1 MNKIHIMYLAISIL
15 LLSGCAIVRPGEAG
29 IKTTLGKVD
38 DKVLVQGPKLYFP
51 FTSRVIKLPVRTEN
65 IEIAVDLP
73 SKEGLTIR
81 SDISILYRLETE
93 SVVKVYQDVG
103 LNYEQTIILPIFRSA
118 ASDVSAQFFAKDMHS
133 GERASIER
141 RIQTLM
147 TERLEGRGI
156 IIESVLMK
164 SIKLPDGLSRAI
176 EDKLE
181 AEQRA
186 QQMQFILD
194 RERQEAQ
201 RKKVEAE
208 GVRDAQMIITEGLNP
223 MIIQFMSIEA
233 FEKLAESDNTKV
245 IITDGKS
252 PFLIEQ

>member
-1 MNKIHIMYLAISIL
+1 MKYSIFL
-15 LLSGCAIVRPGEAG
+15 VALSAFLVSGCAIIRPGEAG

-38 DKVLVQGPKLYFP
+38 EHILADGPNIYFP
-51 FTSRVIKLPVRTEN
+51 FTTRIIKLPLRTEN
-65 IEIAVDLP
+65 IEVNLELP
-73 SKEGLTIR
+73 SKEGLTIS
-81 SDISILYRLETE
+81 SDISILYRLEPDQ
-93 SVVKVYQDVG
+93 VIKVYQDVG
-103 LNYEQTIILPIFRSA
+103 LNYVQTIILPIFRLA
-118 ASDVSAQFFAKDMHS
+118 ASDVSSQFFAKDMHS
-133 GERASIER
+133 GERATIEYK
-141 RIQTLM
+141 ILQLM

-164 SIKLPDGLSRAI
+164 SIRLPQGLSKAI

-186 QQMQFILD
+186 QQMEFILD
-194 RERQEAQ
+194 RERQEAD
-201 RKKVEAE
+201 RKKVEAL
-208 GVRDAQMIITEGLNP
+208 GTRDAQKIISEGLNP

-252 PFLIEQ
+252 PFLIEGQ

>member
-1 MNKIHIMYLAISIL
+1 
-15 LLSGCAIVRPGEAG
+15 
-29 IKTTLGKVD
+29 
-38 DKVLVQGPKLYFP
+38 
-51 FTSRVIKLPVRTEN
+51 
-65 IEIAVDLP
+65 
-73 SKEGLTIR
+73 
-81 SDISILYRLETE
+81 
-93 SVVKVYQDVG
+93 
-103 LNYEQTIILPIFRSA
+103 
-118 ASDVSAQFFAKDMHS
+118 
-133 GERASIER
+133 
-141 RIQTLM
+141 M

-186 QQMQFILD
+186 QQMEFILD

-252 PFLIEQ
+252 PFLIEGE